1 MSETMQKIRV
11 FFLTAGGLG
20 FAPIA
25 SGTFGSLP
33 PVVIAFVLAM
43 LGQPLWLISLV
54 MVLLLVV
61 YSLACVRFGDE
72 AEQLFGKKD
81 PGQVV
86 ADEVAGQSVALLWLP
101 WASPGDPGAFWQN
114 LILAIGAFLA
124 FRFFDILKPPPAS
137 NLESLKGGWGIL
149 VDDLVTGLMAL
160 VVVQIVARGF
170 LFWGALPGG

>member
-1 MSETMQKIRV
+1 MRSIRV

-20 FAPIA
+20 YAPIA

-43 LGQPLWLISLV
+43 FGQSVWLISLV
-54 MVLLLVV
+54 MLLLMLVFSV
-61 YSLACVRFGDE
+61 ACLRFGNE
-72 AEQLFGKKD
+72 AETLFGRKD

-86 ADEVAGQSVALLWLP
+86 ADEVAGQSVALLLLP
-101 WASPGDPGAFWQN
+101 WADPSMPGALWQN
-114 LILAIGAFLA
+114 ILLAIGAFLA

-137 NLESLKGGWGIL
+137 NLESLKGGLGIL

-160 VVVQIVARGF
+160 VVVQVVARGWF
-170 LFWGALPGG
+170 LWQSPLGG